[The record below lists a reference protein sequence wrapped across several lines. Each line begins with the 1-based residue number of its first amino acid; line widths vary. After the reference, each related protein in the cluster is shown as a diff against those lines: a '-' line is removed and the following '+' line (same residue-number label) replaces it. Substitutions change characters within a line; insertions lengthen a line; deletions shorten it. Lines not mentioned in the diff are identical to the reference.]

1 MYLVYLTSHLDV
13 SSVKQWLY
21 ITGRNDALIIDDVDD
36 LFNEILIDSYD
47 LVIFDYKMDLELIDT
62 LRTLEGK
69 YESIQ
74 VFVANSKIGEA
85 YLSVTENISVLPKS
99 LNLMVYLWQHPA
111 FSLGNIINAEEA
123 GKDVF
128 SISDFA
134 DIDTESE
141 VLEFK
146 TTIED
151 LGDSDLAEI
160 ELLKVEKQAIAIA
173 EEEESEEST
182 TDIFDE
188 LGFEAQILTG
198 LIKRDKVAPVLDAA
212 LQEITEEVAAAEEV
226 PAVEETT
233 EEVSAIEETTEDIP
247 VVEEPTEDIP
257 TVEETTEET
266 EVSSVEET
274 TEDIPTVEETESLPA
289 IEETSIFTDTE
300 PTVAEETT
308 EITEPIEETVEPVA
322 EVSMPTEEIT
332 EPVAEISTA
341 IEETVEP
348 TSVEEQPVIEKIET
362 VYEEYSEENKDKYD
376 EVIVSEKA
384 ITENTV
390 VDADYENDMAKMLHN
405 TDETGIVGKSDL
417 GDTAVEYRVKPED
430 LKLFEEEQSKIM
442 QEISEKQEKPAVE
455 EKPVKREPR
464 VLKGSQT
471 YVPPTQTITKHV
483 GIKTVEASREDIT
496 QVKRGTLAG
505 LRKRSMR
512 TYRNSYEYFKDK
524 NYAIDKLDEIYN
536 YVQTENLKGSSL
548 LLEEE
553 LYNRGCINDDIF
565 ITFMKE
571 YLHRQVL
578 TLPELMQADVIL
590 DTWDEDTCR
599 KLRLL
604 EIPSHQTDGKCVVIS
619 NSVKAIQNSLLSK
632 YEKLELY
639 VTLDHY
645 IDIRLGDKEE

>member
-47 LVIFDYKMDLELIDT
+47 LIIFDYKMDLELIDT
-62 LRTLEGK
+62 LRTLDGK

-134 DIDTESE
+134 DIDTENE

-160 ELLKVEKQAIAIA
+160 ELLKVEKQAIAVP
-173 EEEESEEST
+173 EEEESEESAA
-182 TDIFDE
+182 DIFDE

-212 LQEITEEVAAAEEV
+212 LQEITEEVAAAEKTAVEEPTEEISAV
-226 PAVEETT
+226 DETENLSVVEETT
-233 EEVSAIEETTEDIP
+233 EFTDTEST
-247 VVEEPTEDIP
+247 VVEETSGEETAI
-257 TVEETTEET
+257 VEETTEFT
-266 EVSSVEET
+266 EPVEET
-274 TEDIPTVEETESLPA
+274 TEFS
-289 IEETSIFTDTE
+289 E
-300 PTVAEETT
+300 P
-308 EITEPIEETVEPVA
+308 EPVEETVEPIA
-322 EVSMPTEEIT
+322 EIPTPAESVVESE
-332 EPVAEISTA
+332 EPVTI
-341 IEETVEP
+341 
-348 TSVEEQPVIEKIET
+348 EEQPAVEKIET

-390 VDADYENDMAKMLHN
+390 VDADYENDMAKMLRN

-417 GDTAVEYRVKPED
+417 GDTAVEYHVKPED

-455 EKPVKREPR
+455 ETPIKREPR

-471 YVPPTQTITKHV
+471 YVPPTQTITRHV

-524 NYAIDKLDEIYN
+524 NYVIDKLDEIYN

-553 LYNRGCINDDIF
+553 LYNRGCIDDDIF